1 MPYRISGH
9 ESFTC
14 RYTWLPK
21 AVQCIKRDD
30 QLLSKDEEAMVEL
43 GVGKNMVRSIRFWS
57 QAAGVVESLGKS
69 GKLQLTSFGKTLLG
83 NRGFD
88 PFLEDIRTLWLI
100 HWNLATGTPNPLLAW
115 DFLLNCWQEPEIVPS
130 TVVAALQ
137 KEITKHN
144 EKASPSTLEQHFDT
158 FLHTYVP
165 TRGRKGRVQEDNLD
179 CPLVE
184 LALIIKVGEGE
195 SNGTLGKRESI
206 YAFRR
211 EEKPEI
217 TQELFVYCLNS
228 FWQRQHPNE
237 TTISFREVAHGHG
250 SPGQIFKLPEDDT
263 RSRIEIAGRKA
274 GSFFSYVDS
283 ANLQQVQRHAT
294 VNEEELLRR
303 IYKSDAGTN

>member
-21 AVQCIKRDD
+21 VVQCVQRDD

-57 QAAGVVESLGKS
+57 QAAGVVETTGKN
-69 GKLQLTSFGKTLLG
+69 GKLRLTNFGKALLG
-83 NRGFD
+83 SRGFD
-88 PFLEDIRTLWLI
+88 PFLEDIKTLWLI
-100 HWNLATGTPNPLLAW
+100 HWKLATNTPNPLLAW

-137 KEITKHN
+137 REVAKHN
-144 EKASPSTLEQHFDT
+144 DKASPSTLEHHFDA

-184 LALIIKVGEGE
+184 LALIVKVGERE
-195 SNGTLGKRESI
+195 ANGSLGRRESI

-211 EEKPEI
+211 EDKPEI
-217 TQELFVYCLNS
+217 SQELFVYCLNS
-228 FWQRQHPNE
+228 FWQSQHPNE
-237 TTISFREVAHGHG
+237 ATLSFREVAHGHG
-250 SPGQIFKLPEDDT
+250 SPGQIFKLPEDDIRT
-263 RSRIEIAGRKA
+263 RVEITGQEA
-274 GSFFSYVDS
+274 GSPFSYVDS
-283 ANLQQVQRHAT
+283 ANLQQIQRREN
-294 VNEEELLRR
+294 VNDSELLGRVYKTDGRR
-303 IYKSDAGTN
+303 N